1 MPGPLMRLLLVL
13 LLVNGLVPALGEVA
27 ETAAHYALEGHLA
40 HSDADHGDLGDLGHE
55 HGCGTTE
62 HHCACCASQPVGLP
76 TAAPIRPAAPSAG
89 RPSALGPRLASLHEP
104 APPSRPPI
112 AS

>member
-1 MPGPLMRLLLVL
+1 MRLLLVL
-13 LLVNGLVPALGEVA
+13 LLVNGLVPSLGEVV

-62 HHCACCASQPVGLP
+62 HHCTCCASQPAGLP
-76 TAAPIRPAAPSAG
+76 AAAPAGPAAPSAERLASPG
-89 RPSALGPRLASLHEP
+89 RRLASLHDP